1 MKLWKFQDNRQN
13 WKILTEVAQ
22 TQKNKYHMF
31 SFICVYTHTH
41 MYLENTYKHIHIYH
55 EIKEDKRAAMLFYA
69 LCEDLGWTL
78 DIGCIDIKLEWKSC
92 GFRL

>member
-1 MKLWKFQDNRQN
+1 
-13 WKILTEVAQ
+13 
-22 TQKNKYHMF
+22 
-31 SFICVYTHTH
+31 